1 MTSTFTPT
9 EHSDLVGGST
19 AARRIGC
26 QRSYA
31 LEQQVPKDER
41 GSIFAQEG
49 SALHELVAMVLEKDI
64 EPATLLPFTFD
75 SKKDGGWSFTVE
87 ESLWEDKGETAL
99 AAYDKFVDET
109 EKRLDAPFEIIVETS
124 VQFPGIPGAFG
135 TSDIIARC
143 GGEIFILD
151 WKFGRGIV
159 PATENKQLMFYA
171 AGALNTAGDFFES
184 MDMTHETPV
193 SMVILQPALSKG
205 LDVWRTN
212 LLRLRQY
219 EIELQTTI
227 ETIKREGANAPI
239 QDGSWCTFARCKVVC
254 PLHLGAAA
262 KLAGKFGDLQDR
274 LNGKPQETND
284 WPERWADLLDLVG
297 LVEGLC
303 GEVRD
308 RAHHAAE
315 HEGMTIPGYVLE
327 MKRPGPRHWNCEDR
341 DVRSFMEGEGYD
353 VEQIAPRKLLTLPQ
367 AEKIL
372 KKDGK
377 VIPDEFVTRPEP
389 SGTKL
394 VRSSEATEPVEGA
407 AKKAATLA
415 EKLMRL

>member
-1 MTSTFTPT
+1 
-9 EHSDLVGGST
+9 
-19 AARRIGC
+19 
-26 QRSYA
+26 
-31 LEQQVPKDER
+31 
-41 GSIFAQEG
+41 
-49 SALHELVAMVLEKDI
+49 
-64 EPATLLPFTFD
+64 
-75 SKKDGGWSFTVE
+75 
-87 ESLWEDKGETAL
+87 
-99 AAYDKFVDET
+99 
-109 EKRLDAPFEIIVETS
+109 
-124 VQFPGIPGAFG
+124 
-135 TSDIIARC
+135 
-143 GGEIFILD
+143 
-151 WKFGRGIV
+151 
-159 PATENKQLMFYA
+159 
-171 AGALNTAGDFFES
+171 
-184 MDMTHETPV
+184 
-193 SMVILQPALSKG
+193 
-205 LDVWRTN
+205 
-212 LLRLRQY
+212 
-219 EIELQTTI
+219 
-227 ETIKREGANAPI
+227 
-239 QDGSWCTFARCKVVC
+239 
-254 PLHLGAAA
+254 
-262 KLAGKFGDLQDR
+262 
-274 LNGKPQETND
+274 
-284 WPERWADLLDLVG
+284 VG